1 MVLLEMALAL
11 EHHVTEKRIINSEV
25 HPFFS
30 HMIFD
35 SLSVKAWLLD
45 SIALLLLQS
54 FDSLDSYLSCLI
66 NLLLQTVSECYSHV
80 HP

>member
-35 SLSVKAWLLD
+35 ALSVKAWLLD
-45 SIALLLLQS
+45 SIALLLL
-54 FDSLDSYLSCLI
+54 
-66 NLLLQTVSECYSHV
+66 
-80 HP
+80 